1 MNTHRQVH
9 LPKHCPYKHTRRCIC
24 QNTVL
29 TNTRRCI
36 WQNIILTNTLH
47 EKERCSP
54 RHAANSDCQASGITA
69 FFYSSF
75 VHNFLFFFCTFYS
88 LPSRFLYLFFC
99 RFSIHL
105 TICNLSYFLFYLLR
119 QYLCTLTQAFSF
131 MFPLYVPRFSIH
143 KYILWNISSFAHTYY
158 NESGDK

>member
-1 MNTHRQVH
+1 MNTHRQAH

-36 WQNIILTNTLH
+36 CQNIILTNTLH

-143 KYILWNISSFAHTYY
+143 KYIL
-158 NESGDK
+158 

>member
-1 MNTHRQVH
+1 MNTHRQAH

-36 WQNIILTNTLH
+36 CQNIILTNTLH

-88 LPSRFLYLFFC
+88 LLSRFLYLFFC

-143 KYILWNISSFAHTYY
+143 KYIL
-158 NESGDK
+158 

>member
-1 MNTHRQVH
+1 MNTHRQAH

-24 QNTVL
+24 
-29 TNTRRCI
+29 
-36 WQNIILTNTLH
+36 QNIILTNTLH

-143 KYILWNISSFAHTYY
+143 KDIL
-158 NESGDK
+158 